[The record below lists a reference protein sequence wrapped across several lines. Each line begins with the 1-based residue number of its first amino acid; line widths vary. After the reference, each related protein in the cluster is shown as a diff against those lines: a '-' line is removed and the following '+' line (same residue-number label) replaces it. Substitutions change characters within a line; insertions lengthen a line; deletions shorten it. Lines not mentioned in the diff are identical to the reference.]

1 MRNTFTTSL
10 RLNLN
15 EAADRQAW
23 MYLQTMDK
31 AKYRSYREA
40 IVTAINDHFSRQE
53 QAIKEHEFLDRVV
66 DTIQRSLQG
75 MTVAVQPTAQPLDT
89 SYDDE
94 EDSLDT
100 ALAFADSF

>member
-10 RLNLN
+10 RLNLS
-15 EAADRQAW
+15 EPADRQAW

-40 IVTAINDHFSRQE
+40 IVIAINDYFSRQE
-53 QAIKEHEFLDRVV
+53 QTEKEQAFLDRVV

-75 MTVAVQPTAQPLDT
+75 MTVSVQPAAQSMDVGH
-89 SYDDE
+89 DE
-94 EDSLDT
+94 DDSLDA

>member
-15 EAADRQAW
+15 EPADRQAW

-40 IVTAINDHFSRQE
+40 IVIAINDYFSRQE
-53 QAIKEHEFLDRVV
+53 QAVKEKAFLDRVV
-66 DTIQRSLQG
+66 DTIQQSLQG
-75 MTVAVQPTAQPLDT
+75 MTVSAQPQELQMDT
-89 SYDDE
+89 TYDD
-94 EDSLDT
+94 EDSLDA

>member
-31 AKYRSYREA
+31 DKYRSYREA
-40 IVTAINDHFSRQE
+40 IVTAVNDFFSRQE
-53 QAIKEHEFLDRVV
+53 QAVKEQAFLDRVV

-75 MTVAVQPTAQPLDT
+75 MTVSVQPTAQPLDT

>member
-15 EAADRQAW
+15 EPADRQAW

-40 IVTAINDHFSRQE
+40 IVIAINDYFARQE
-53 QAIKEHEFLDRVV
+53 QAVKEQAFLDRVV

-75 MTVAVQPTAQPLDT
+75 MTVSTEAPRTDTAPE
-89 SYDDE
+89 YD
-94 EDSLDT
+94 EDSLDA

>member
-1 MRNTFTTSL
+1 MRNTFSTTL

-15 EAADRQAW
+15 EPADRQAW

-40 IVTAINDHFSRQE
+40 VVTAVNDYFARKE
-53 QAIKEHEFLDRVV
+53 QAVKEQAFLDRVV
-66 DTIQRSLQG
+66 DTTQRSLQN
-75 MTVAVQPTAQPLDT
+75 MTVSVQPAEQVTEPK
-89 SYDDE
+89 YDED
-94 EDSLDT
+94 DSLDA